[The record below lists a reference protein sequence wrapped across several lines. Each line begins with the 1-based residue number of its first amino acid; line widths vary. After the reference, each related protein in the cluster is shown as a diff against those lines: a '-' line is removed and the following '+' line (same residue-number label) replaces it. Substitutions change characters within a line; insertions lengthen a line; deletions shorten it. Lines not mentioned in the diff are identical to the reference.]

1 MSAAHDQ
8 REDVAPPAAGKV
20 GAFFDVDHTL
30 LDVNSGARW
39 LRHAWR
45 TGQTSSLQA
54 LRALGWLVRYR
65 LALLDL
71 EAVSALVA
79 RDYRGYSAADL
90 DAEARS
96 WFRRDIEAHVCIE
109 GRARV
114 ADHLAKGHVVALLTS
129 GTRFSVTPL
138 AELLGVTHLLCT
150 ELEVEAGKLTGRH
163 IAPACAGAGKV
174 VYGERFAA
182 EHGIDLSRS
191 YFYTDSYSDLPM
203 LERVGCPRVVNP
215 DPRLKQRARSRGWEI
230 ERWTAY

>member
-1 MSAAHDQ
+1 MNAAHD
-8 REDVAPPAAGKV
+8 RGDAAPAGGKV

-39 LRHAWR
+39 VRHAWH
-45 TGQTSSLQA
+45 TGQTSTLQM
-54 LRALGWLVRYR
+54 LQALGWLVRYR

-71 EAVSALVA
+71 EVVTARVA
-79 RDYRGYSAADL
+79 RDYRGASAADL

-96 WFRRDIEAHVCIE
+96 WFRRDIAAHVCIE

-114 ADHLAKGHVVALLTS
+114 AAHLASGHTVALLTS

-138 AELLGVTHLLCT
+138 AELLGVPDLLCT
-150 ELEVEAGKLTGRH
+150 ELEVEDGRLTGRH

-174 VYGERFAA
+174 VYAERYAA
-182 EHGIDLSRS
+182 ERGVDLARS

-215 DPRLKQRARSRGWEI
+215 DPRLRRRARARGWEI
-230 ERWTAY
+230 ERWRAF